1 MTEKEIQL
9 LGFEKQEDGGIED
22 EFYYYTY
29 DIVDGFELISSSN
42 NEVGEAGEWFV
53 EVFNT
58 EPAIRFTEFGEVHAL
73 INLLQSRIDRR
84 QTMKQTAVEWLVEQ
98 LPMRIKNSMMGEIE
112 QAKEM
117 EKEQLSD
124 AWYAGDED
132 GAIHEFEQ
140 YYNETYESNVSIKTE
155 LNDALLEFQKKYP
168 SVTSG
173 DLQTFIL
180 GWQAAQS
187 NAI

>member
-9 LGFEKQEDGGIED
+9 LGFEKQEDGGIEVSDDDGGLWVED

-42 NEVGEAGEWFV
+42 NEVGEDGQWFV
-53 EVFNT
+53 EIFNT
-58 EPAIRFTEFGEVHAL
+58 EPSIRFTEFGEVQAL
-73 INLLQSRIDRR
+73 INLLQNRIIKR
-84 QTMKQTAVEWLVEQ
+84 QTMKQTAVEWFQEQ
-98 LPMRIKNSMMGEIE
+98 IIKIVNGTCELSEIQIFE

-117 EKEQLSD
+117 EKEQCLN
-124 AWYAGDED
+124 
-132 GAIHEFEQ
+132 Q
-140 YYNETYESNVSIKTE
+140 NKTE
-155 LNDALLEFQKKYP
+155 LNDALREFQKKYP

-187 NAI
+187 NPI